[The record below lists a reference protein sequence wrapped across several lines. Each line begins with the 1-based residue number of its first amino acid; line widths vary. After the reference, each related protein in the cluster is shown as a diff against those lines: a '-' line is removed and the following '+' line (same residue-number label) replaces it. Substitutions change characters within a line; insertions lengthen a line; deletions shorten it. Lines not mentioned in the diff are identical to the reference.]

1 MLKDNRYFMIGTVL
15 YDKNDIF
22 MLRKYMDNLGQE
34 EIENSKV
41 KPVLPFNNLFLN
53 IGVVEGGNKLWMYL
67 FGIALTVLAY
77 LVIGG
82 IMIMPLLSRAL
93 KMGVTQAELV
103 ANQYIV
109 FDPVRLGIDKN
120 IILIIQF
127 GLFVA
132 AFIGLYMAVKLI
144 HRKRFLSLIT
154 AFEKFRY
161 KQFFFA
167 FSLWAI
173 LLIIAVIVS
182 YSTNSDDMVLQFNL
196 PKFMLLFLVCIVF
209 LPIQTLTEEVF
220 FRGYLLQGLSQIFK
234 NGVVPLI
241 ITSFLFG
248 TAHMSNPETSAYGS
262 GLMLT
267 YYVVF
272 ALVLGAI
279 TLLNEGLELAYGIH
293 LANNLISALTITSEN
308 SVLKTDAIFFVR
320 SENAAAELVLA
331 FCSLLAVFVVFW
343 FKYRWKNFSLILK

>member
-1 MLKDNRYFMIGTVL
+1 
-15 YDKNDIF
+15 

-109 FDPVRLGIDKN
+109 FDPIRLGIDKN

-144 HRKRFLSLIT
+144 HRKRFVTLLT
-154 AFEKFRY
+154 AFEKFRF

-167 FSLWAI
+167 FSLWAVI
-173 LLIIAVIVS
+173 LIISVLVT
-182 YSTNSDDMVLQFNL
+182 YSTNSEDMVLQFNL
-196 PKFMLLFLVCIVF
+196 PKFLMLFLVCLVF

-220 FRGYLLQGLSQIFK
+220 FRGYLMQGFSQVFK
-234 NGVVPLI
+234 NGLIPLI
-241 ITSFLFG
+241 LTSLMFG
-248 TAHMSNPETSAYGS
+248 SAHMSNPEISAYGS
-262 GLMLT
+262 GLMFA
-267 YYVVF
+267 YYVAF
-272 ALVLGAI
+272 AMVLGAI

-293 LANNLISALTITSEN
+293 LANNLISALTVTSEN
-308 SVLKTDAIFFVR
+308 SVLKTDAIFYVKA
-320 SENAAAELVLA
+320 ENAAAELVLA
-331 FCSLLAVFVVFW
+331 LCSLLAVFVVFW